1 MVESFKSHLF
11 KSKLV
16 KYNLL
21 KIRGG
26 RAEHACLCGWSC
38 EVWAPFYLRIVQCQG
53 VSSNNDCCP
62 AEVWLRPTKLYR
74 TAMNF
79 KRLIYRIATKSKRNR
94 SHQNGTSGFSWRVGK
109 GRSLRGLIFEAFPK
123 NLVAVCHNSQSATLL
138 SDSDLVMYF
147 STLPAPSSSAP
158 CILALPPHLRGGV
171 S

>member
-11 KSKLV
+11 KSKLA

-62 AEVWLRPTKLYR
+62 VEVWLRQTKLYR
-74 TAMNF
+74 TAM
-79 KRLIYRIATKSKRNR
+79 I
-94 SHQNGTSGFSWRVGK
+94 GEWFS
-109 GRSLRGLIFEAFPK
+109 
-123 NLVAVCHNSQSATLL
+123 
-138 SDSDLVMYF
+138 
-147 STLPAPSSSAP
+147 
-158 CILALPPHLRGGV
+158 
-171 S
+171 